1 MIKRAG
7 IILLGTLFLA
17 LSLNIRFDLHYCHDE
32 LTEISFSHDEEHC
45 GGMMSNDCNSCKD
58 VHVEF
63 ENDQDQISQTLKFD
77 FAIIEIPSFNS
88 ETVFVEEVL
97 DNEKTVVLEGS
108 DSSPPKLYKLYSQFC
123 FYG

>member
-1 MIKRAG
+1 MQLRDFFVFLTVQLLIIITQFLNLILMIKRAG

-63 ENDQDQISQTLKFD
+63 ENDQDQISQTLKY
-77 FAIIEIPSFNS
+77 N
-88 ETVFVEEVL
+88 
-97 DNEKTVVLEGS
+97 
-108 DSSPPKLYKLYSQFC
+108 
-123 FYG
+123 